1 VPVLPDPVPQSVFYR
16 ICLPYIETCI
26 TYELFLYGAILAAAV
41 TLLWHLYREERL
53 SLAVTS
59 AASEVFEIVFPY
71 AAVALVAYAAL
82 QLFGAPTLDGALG
95 VIERVA
101 DAAYSTE
108 IASGM
113 CLANIRLTPVASVYY
128 EEARA
133 KVQPFLGI
141 VGHAYWAAKFFG
153 TLFAVIIHVSAALL
167 AIAPVFFLFPHTRRI
182 GFAILAYVALQS
194 VGFAA
199 YHYSVLGE
207 VEGKIGSVE
216 IRTGLPG
223 MPAKVVLEGMCGPPR
238 EFTAAPIFAVSDHC
252 DNVLSEFLKC
262 QVDVYAF
269 FAAATD
275 VYLALVAL
283 VLPATVAALSRH

>member
-1 VPVLPDPVPQSVFYR
+1 LQVV
-16 ICLPYIETCI
+16 CLPYIETCI
-26 TYELFLYGAILAAAV
+26 TPEWFFYGAIFSAAV
-41 TLLWHLYREERL
+41 VLLWHLYREEKL

-59 AASEVFEIVFPY
+59 AASEVFEIAFPY
-71 AAVALVAYAAL
+71 IAVALVAYAAAN
-82 QLFGAPTLDGALG
+82 LFGTPSLTDALN
-95 VIERVA
+95 VMERVA
-101 DAAYSTE
+101 DAAYRTE

-133 KVQPFLGI
+133 KIQPFLGI

-153 TLFAVIIHVSAALL
+153 TFFAVVLHVSAALL
-167 AIAPVFFLFPHTRRI
+167 AIAPLFFLFPNARRI
-182 GFAILAYVALQS
+182 GIAILAYVALQS

-199 YHYSVLGE
+199 YHYSILGQIE
-207 VEGKIGSVE
+207 DKIGKVE
-216 IRTGLPG
+216 VSTGLPG
-223 MPAKVVLEGMCGPPR
+223 TPAKVTLEGMCGKR
-238 EFTAAPIFAVSDHC
+238 EFTAAPIFAVTEHC

-262 QVDVYAF
+262 QIDVYAF

-283 VLPATVAALSRH
+283 VLPAAVAALSRH

>member
-1 VPVLPDPVPQSVFYR
+1 MSVLPDPVPQSVFYR
-16 ICLPYIETCI
+16 VCLPYIETCI
-26 TYELFLYGAILAAAV
+26 TYELFLYGAIFAAAV

-71 AAVALVAYAAL
+71 AAVALVAYVAS
-82 QLFGAPTLDGALG
+82 QLFGAHTLADALG

-101 DAAYSTE
+101 DAAYRTE

-133 KVQPFLGI
+133 KIQPFLGI

-167 AIAPVFFLFPHTRRI
+167 AIAPIFFLFPHTRRI

-194 VGFAA
+194 VGFAV
-199 YHYSVLGE
+199 YHYSILGQIE
-207 VEGKIGSVE
+207 DKIGRVE
-216 IRTGLPG
+216 ISTGLPG
-223 MPAKVVLEGMCGPPR
+223 MPAKVTLEGMCGSR
-238 EFTAAPIFAVSDHC
+238 EFTAAPIFAVSEHC

-262 QVDVYAF
+262 QIDVYAF

-283 VLPATVAALSRH
+283 VLPAAVAALSRH